1 MIDKQSQVPKS
12 APGTDEA
19 CPQPHSPVPEIDAVA
34 GGTKPAPTV
43 HPATTYFTITL
54 NNTLISG

>member
-1 MIDKQSQVPKS
+1 MIDKQPKVPTS
-12 APGTDEA
+12 GLGTDEA
-19 CPQPHSPVPEIDAVA
+19 CRNLSPAEIAAVA

-43 HPATTYFTITL
+43 HPATTYLTITL